1 MEDVYTKYYSCA
13 GVTIK
18 VCSDFPIGRNTFHA
32 KFKMFEVQPVSKPET
47 TLHHYF
53 HEPDTRKIKNEKI
66 LFKNSIWSIGMSD
79 GKWVYRYKHRMPA
92 SIKYS
97 ALGLFDESH
106 QKGEIYYQGLNKEEY
121 LNGNFLSLLLF
132 NNDQLLLSRLLAR
145 QKGIILHGNG
155 ILYDNQAILLTGASG
170 SGKSTLSAMLE
181 KKGMEILCDDR
192 MIVKKEGEKFKLYG
206 SWIHGSIPKASSGT
220 AELELVLFLEQSNQ
234 NYFKLIENQQDKVYN
249 LVDSM
254 IKPFHREKSWI
265 DMLSVLGEM
274 ISSIPMIQLYFNLD
288 GKIIPMIQDL
298 ISASQKGTN
307 NE

>member
-18 VCSDFPIGRNTFHA
+18 VRSDFAIGPNTFHA
-32 KFKMFEVQPVSKPET
+32 KFKMFEAQAVSKPEAI
-47 TLHHYF
+47 LHHYF
-53 HEPDTRKIKNEKI
+53 HEPDAVKIKNEKI
-66 LFKNSIWSIGMSD
+66 LFKNSIWSIGISD
-79 GKWVYRYKHRMPA
+79 KKWIYRYKHRIPA

-97 ALGLFDESH
+97 ALGIFDESH
-106 QKGEIYYQGLNKEEY
+106 HEGEIYYQGLNKEEY

-132 NNDQLLLSRLLAR
+132 NNDQLLLSRLLAI

-192 MIVKKEGEKFKLYG
+192 MIVKKEEGKFKLYG

-220 AELELVLFLEQSNQ
+220 ADLKLVFFLEQSNQ
-234 NYFKLIENQQDKVYN
+234 NNFKVIKNKQEKVFK

-254 IKPFHREKSWI
+254 IKSFNRGKLWI
-265 DMLSVLGEM
+265 DMLTVLGEM
-274 ISSIPMIQLYFNLD
+274 VNSIPMVQLYFNLD
-288 GKIIPMIQDL
+288 GKIIPIIQDL
-298 ISASQKGTN
+298 MSASQKGTS